1 MNTSTRSVFTGLC
14 AFFALAAGAV
24 PLSAQMTE
32 VKEKPAMYSYV
43 ANWQVPRAHWAE
55 FEKANDADKQVMEKA
70 LANGTIVGYGGDEN
84 LVHQPDAETHDDWW
98 SATSLAGLVKVLDL
112 LSASGSSSSS
122 VLSIATKHWD
132 SIYVS
137 HYYNWK
143 PGAFKGGYTHASEYK
158 LKADAPDDAVDLL
171 AKHLVVTVL
180 DKLVADGT
188 VTEYE
193 IDEAAIHTSAPGV
206 FLIVYITPT
215 PEGLDTVQGAVRES
229 LKAHPLSG
237 DAFGSF
243 VDDSG
248 HRDELLKSNGIFK

>member
-1 MNTSTRSVFTGLC
+1 MNTSTRSVFAGLC
-14 AFFALAAGAV
+14 AILALTVCAFT
-24 PLSAQMTE
+24 LSAQTTE

-55 FEKANDADKQVMEKA
+55 FEKTNDDDKPILEKA
-70 LANGTIVGYGGDEN
+70 LADGTIVGYGNDEN
-84 LVHQPDAETHDDWW
+84 LIHQPEAETHDDWW
-98 SATSLAGLVKVLDL
+98 SATSLAGLLKVLDQFS
-112 LSASGSSSSS
+112 LSGNSSSS
-122 VLSIATKHWD
+122 VLSTATKHWD

-143 PGAFKGGYTHASEYK
+143 PGAFKGGYTHVSEYK

-171 AKHLVVTVL
+171 AKHMVVPIL

-193 IDEAAIHTSAPGV
+193 IDETAIHTSAPGT

-215 PEGLDTVQGAVRES
+215 PEGLDTVQAAVRES

-248 HRDELLKSNGIFK
+248 HRDELLKSNGVFK